1 MTDSEVLSRLD
12 PRVARWVGAQGWEEL
27 RPVQRE
33 AVEPI
38 LRADTDVIISA
49 PTAGGKTEAA
59 FLPILSHILTSEKA
73 GLRVLCISPLKALIN
88 DQERRLEE
96 MARDIPVDIAAWH
109 GDVAASRKAA
119 VTRSPSGVLLITPE
133 SLEAMFALRPS
144 WLRDAVRNLDY
155 VVIDELH
162 SFFSSERGVQLQSLL
177 ARLEQLLGRRV
188 PRIALSATLGDME
201 AARRFLRPGGEM
213 PFASPDAGS
222 ARQGVAIAV
231 KEYVASAS
239 VNPEPEIAEELF
251 WRLRGSNN
259 LVFTNSRKDAEA
271 YAVTLGDLS
280 RSAGVP
286 NEFRIHHG
294 SLSGGDREEVEKELQ
309 RGRTPVTA
317 ICTASMELGVDIGKV
332 ESVAQIGTAGSP
344 SVLRQRLGRSGR
356 RGAPAALR
364 LYSVDEE
371 RDDYKFHLRSN
382 LVQNIAVVE
391 LLRSGKFD
399 SAPAPEAFMSII
411 VQQLVSLLSQC
422 GSFYAAEAYRLLCS
436 EGAFSFLSETAFAGL
451 LRHLGGKGVIVQLSG
466 GQLAPGPESERLL
479 ASRDF
484 FSAFTSAKDYTVIEK
499 SSRKSVGSV
508 QYKPYY
514 GEVFILAGEKWIVDS
529 VEERSATVYVSRT
542 VAKGKMMFEGTGIET
557 SAAVTAEMRRVLE
570 GEGQYPYLDA
580 ATGTP
585 DHLAQA
591 RAWYRARGLDEQPWI
606 SDTGESV
613 WFTWG
618 GMRANRTL
626 AMLSDK
632 VLGINPPYDHLA
644 ISGLNPGQVEQMRRY
659 ADGVAAGELGLELA
673 KDVNRKKK
681 ERGKFDPYLPDSLL
695 NAEYAATRL
704 DETTARMALL
714 TAADGDS

>member
-1 MTDSEVLSRLD
+1 MTDSEVLSKLD
-12 PRVARWVGAQGWEEL
+12 PRVARWVGAQGWEKL

-38 LRADTDVIISA
+38 LKADTDVIITA

-59 FLPILSHILTSEKA
+59 FLPIFSHLLKEDKP
-73 GLRVLCISPLKALIN
+73 GLRALCISPLKALIN

-96 MARDIPVDIAAWH
+96 MTRDIPVEVAAWH
-109 GDVAASRKAA
+109 GDVPASRKAA
-119 VTRSPSGVLLITPE
+119 VTRSPAGVLLITPE
-133 SLEAMFALRPS
+133 SLEAMFALRPA
-144 WLRDAVRNLDY
+144 WLRESVRNLDY
-155 VVIDELH
+155 VVVDELH
-162 SFFSSERGVQLQSLL
+162 SFFNSERGAQLQSLMT
-177 ARLEQLLGRRV
+177 RLEQLAGRKI

-201 AARRFLRPGGEM
+201 AARRFLRPGGDM
-213 PFASPDAGS
+213 PFAAPDPGQAK
-222 ARQGVAIAV
+222 QGVAIAV

-239 VNPEPEIAEELF
+239 SNPEPLISEELF
-251 WRLRGSNN
+251 WRLRGTNN

-271 YAVTLGDLS
+271 YAVTLSELS
-280 RSAGVP
+280 QAAGVP

-294 SLSGGDREEVEKELQ
+294 SLSRADREEVEKELQ
-309 RGRTPVTA
+309 KGRTPVTA

-382 LVQNIAVVE
+382 LVQNVAVVE
-391 LLRSGKFD
+391 LLRAGRFD
-399 SAPAPEAFMSII
+399 AAPAPEAFMSVV
-411 VQQLVSLLSQC
+411 VQQLVSLLAQC

-436 EGAFSFLSETAFAGL
+436 GGAFPFLTQEAFAGL
-451 LRHLGGKGVIVQLSG
+451 LRYLGGKGVIVQLGS
-466 GQLAPGPESERLL
+466 GQLAPGPESERMLG
-479 ASRDF
+479 SRDF

-499 SSRKSVGSV
+499 SSRKTVGSV

-557 SAAVTAEMRRVLE
+557 SAAVTAEMRRVLGSNAE
-570 GEGQYPYLDA
+570 YPYLDP

-585 DHLAQA
+585 DQLAQA
-591 RAWYRARGLDEQPWI
+591 RAWYRKRGLDEQPWI
-606 SDTGESV
+606 SDAGESV

-644 ISGLNPGQVEQMRRY
+644 ISGLSPSQVEQLRHH
-659 ADGVAAGELGLELA
+659 ADNIAPGELGLQLA
-673 KDVNRKKK
+673 ADVNRKKK

-704 DETTARMALL
+704 DEVAARAALS
-714 TAADGDS
+714 AAGAGS

>member
-1 MTDSEVLSRLD
+1 MTDSEALAKLD

-33 AVEPI
+33 AIAPI
-38 LRADTDVIISA
+38 LSADTDVIISA

-59 FLPILSHILTSEKA
+59 FLPILSRLLADEKP
-73 GLRVLCISPLKALIN
+73 GLGALCVSPLKALIN

-96 MARDIPVDIAAWH
+96 MTRDIPVDVAAWH

-119 VTRSPSGVLLITPE
+119 VTRSPAGVLLITPE
-133 SLEAMFALRPS
+133 SLEAMFALRPA
-144 WLRDAVRNLDY
+144 WLREAVRNLEY
-155 VVIDELH
+155 VVVDELH
-162 SFFSSERGVQLQSLL
+162 SFFNSERGTQLQSLL
-177 ARLEQLLGRRV
+177 GRLEQLAGRRI
-188 PRIALSATLGDME
+188 PRIALSATLGDMV
-201 AARRFLRPGGEM
+201 AARRFLRPGEDM
-213 PFASPDAGS
+213 PFAAPDPGQ

-239 VNPEPEIAEELF
+239 SNPEPEIAEELF
-251 WRLRGSNN
+251 WRLRGTNN

-271 YAVTLGDLS
+271 YAVTLGELS
-280 RSAGVP
+280 QAAGVP

-294 SLSGGDREEVEKELQ
+294 SLSRGDREEVEKELQ

-382 LVQNIAVVE
+382 LVQNVAVVE
-391 LLRSGKFD
+391 LLRAGRFD
-399 SAPAPEAFMSII
+399 AAPAPEAFLSVI

-422 GSFYAAEAYRLLCS
+422 GSFYAAEAYRLLCT
-436 EGAFSFLSETAFAGL
+436 EGAFPFMTRDEFAGL
-451 LRHLGGKGVIVQLSG
+451 LHHLGAKGVIVQLSG
-466 GQLAPGPESERLL
+466 GQLAPGPESERMLG
-479 ASRDF
+479 SRDF

-499 SSRKSVGSV
+499 SSRKTVGSV

-514 GEVFILAGEKWIVDS
+514 GEVFILAGGKWIVDS

-557 SAAVTAEMRRVLE
+557 SAAVTAEMRKVL
-570 GEGQYPYLDA
+570 GGDVQYPYLDA

-585 DHLAQA
+585 DQLAQA
-591 RAWYRARGLDEQPWI
+591 RAWYRARGLGEQSWI
-606 SDTGESV
+606 SDSGEMV

-644 ISGLNPGQVEQMRRY
+644 ISGLAPAQVAELRRY
-659 ADGVAAGELGLELA
+659 ASEVESGALGLELA
-673 KDVNRKKK
+673 AGVNRKKK

-704 DETTARMALL
+704 DESTARAALL
-714 TAADGDS
+714 SAGGDS